1 MRLSRAE
8 CGRIAVLDNGAS
20 AASEMRAATISAQ
33 DIQERYLPA
42 IIGTRVTIFRQ
53 DCDLRYLWVEN
64 PVDGFLSSRA
74 VGLTDNDILPQQV
87 AQSAISCKQRALNDG
102 REEKFEI
109 VIDGESGPRI
119 FEVSVH
125 PTFDT
130 DGQLSGLDGVAID
143 VSKERA
149 QSELMQDLIGEVSHR
164 SRNLLSIIQSIAVQM
179 AASEG
184 SLESYRTRFI
194 GRLRSL
200 SRTQD
205 IITEYDWYGAPVSKL
220 IESQCEVI
228 AGICE
233 PVAQTTDLLL
243 TPSSA
248 LYFGLA
254 VHELAVCSENHAT
267 SCAPDRKV
275 DLAFAKTG
283 ETHEFTLQLPTDING
298 AEKPF
303 DSFSISILER
313 VAPAAVGGYGTLDI
327 GAGHIK
333 YTLQIGEIALGKSG
347 HSTSVL

>member
-1 MRLSRAE
+1 M
-8 CGRIAVLDNGAS
+8 LDNGAS
-20 AASEMRAATISAQ
+20 AASDARATAKSEL
-33 DIQERYLPA
+33 DRYLPA

-53 DCDLRYLWVEN
+53 DCELRYLWVEN
-64 PVDGFLSSRA
+64 PVDGFLSSNS
-74 VGLTDNDILPQQV
+74 VGLTDIEILPQQV
-87 AQSAISCKQRALNDG
+87 AQSAISCKQRALDDR
-102 REEKFEI
+102 REEKFEL

-125 PTFDT
+125 PTFDNE
-130 DGQLSGLDGVAID
+130 GRLSGLDGVAID

-275 DLAFAKTG
+275 ERAFAKTG
-283 ETHEFTLQLPTDING
+283 ETHEFSLHLPTDLNG
-298 AEKPF
+298 AGKPF

-313 VAPAAVGGYGTLDI
+313 VAPAAVGGHGTLDV
-327 GAGHIK
+327 GAGYIK